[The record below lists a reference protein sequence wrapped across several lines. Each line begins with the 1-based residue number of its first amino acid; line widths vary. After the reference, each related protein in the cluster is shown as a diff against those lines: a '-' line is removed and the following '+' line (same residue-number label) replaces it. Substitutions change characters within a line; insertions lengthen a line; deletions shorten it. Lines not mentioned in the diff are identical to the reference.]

1 MSQSRQTQD
10 RIRTFVQRIERLEE
24 EIACMNADKSE
35 VYKEAK
41 GEGFDL
47 PALRLVVS
55 ERRKRAKNPD
65 TYQETRSLFEI
76 YMRAVGEE
84 VGTQDATRV
93 RDLPPPTLSGG
104 ITVISDSTVT
114 TINETPAPTSPP
126 ADGGLPQ
133 PSAPAEPVGAASTSG
148 SGPGASIASEG
159 TQPADE
165 TESPSLSAPEEAAC
179 LPPQA
184 GRKTCPSGVLAD
196 ETEGD
201 GLAGDGDGAAVATP
215 DDDISIPDFMRRD
228 ANNRAPFME
237 GAD

>member
-1 MSQSRQTQD
+1 MSQSRQTHD

-76 YMRAVGEE
+76 YMRAAGEE

-93 RDLPPPTLSGG
+93 RDLPPPTQTGA
-104 ITVISDSTVT
+104 ITVDPDTTVT
-114 TINETPAPTSPP
+114 IINETPAPDFSS

-133 PSAPAEPVGAASTSG
+133 PSVPAEPRVSAASTSG
-148 SGPGASIASEG
+148 LGPAGPTSASEG

-165 TESPSLSAPEEAAC
+165 TVSPSLSAPEEADC
-179 LPPQA
+179 SNA
-184 GRKTCPSGVLAD
+184 GGWARPSGVSAD

-201 GLAGDGDGAAVATP
+201 GLAGGGDGAAFATS
-215 DDDISIPDFMRRD
+215 DDGLSIPKFLKRD
-228 ANNRAPFME
+228 ANNRAPWM
-237 GAD
+237 DRV